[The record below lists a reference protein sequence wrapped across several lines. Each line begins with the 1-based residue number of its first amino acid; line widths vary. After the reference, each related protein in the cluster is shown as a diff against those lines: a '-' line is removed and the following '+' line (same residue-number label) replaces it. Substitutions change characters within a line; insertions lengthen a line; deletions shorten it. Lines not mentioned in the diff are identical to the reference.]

1 MTTSTANLSSESDT
15 ADETVSVPLV
25 EPGGDHG
32 GGSRGLHAFVRRS
45 IALISAVAVFSLAAL
60 GVMTLG
66 TLATADAPL
75 VSHSRV
81 ADGDTEA

>member
-1 MTTSTANLSSESDT
+1 MTTSTAILSSESDAADKT
-15 ADETVSVPLV
+15 ASVPLV
-25 EPGGDHG
+25 GTGADYDGGN
-32 GGSRGLHAFVRRS
+32 RGLHAFVRRS

-75 VSHSRV
+75 VSHSRA
-81 ADGDTEA
+81 ADSDSEA

>member
-1 MTTSTANLSSESDT
+1 MTTTTEILSSESDA
-15 ADETVSVPLV
+15 ADETLSVPLV
-25 EPGGDHG
+25 EPGDHD
-32 GGSRGLHAFVRRS
+32 GGSRGLHTFARRS

-66 TLATADAPL
+66 TLATAEAPL

-81 ADGDTEA
+81 ADSDSEA